1 MMLGEQI
8 DLSPDL
14 EWMLLSGQVD
24 EGTLIEALAHQ
35 YYQPFYRLSLSYLT
49 YPEEAHRAAQETL
62 IEAVFQARTYRGET
76 KIDDWLLN
84 ILSGICYQRK
94 LFLEEHRFLNPKLI
108 RSILRNHSSENLT
121 QNQIER
127 AILKMKAQLLAKRTA
142 KSKQLGYQVLGLIV
156 LVILVALTLFQL
168 IDIAYPP

>member
-1 MMLGEQI
+1 MFDEQI

-14 EWMLLSGQVD
+14 EWMLISGQVD
-24 EGTLIEALAHQ
+24 DGTLIAALARQ

-62 IEAVFQARTYRGET
+62 IEAVFQARKYRGET

-84 ILSGICYQRK
+84 IVSGICYQRNTN
-94 LFLEEHRFLNPKLI
+94 LEKYRFLNPKLI

-121 QNQIER
+121 
-127 AILKMKAQLLAKRTA
+127 
-142 KSKQLGYQVLGLIV
+142 
-156 LVILVALTLFQL
+156 
-168 IDIAYPP
+168 

>member
-1 MMLGEQI
+1 MFDKQI

-14 EWMLLSGQVD
+14 EWMLKSGQVD
-24 EGTLIEALAHQ
+24 DGTLIETLVHQ

-62 IEAVFQARTYRGET
+62 IEAVFQARTYRDET

-84 ILSGICYQRK
+84 ILPGICYQRK
-94 LFLEEHRFLNPKLI
+94 LNLEEHRFLNPKLI

-156 LVILVALTLFQL
+156 LVILAALTLFQL

>member
-1 MMLGEQI
+1 MYAEQI

-14 EWMLLSGQVD
+14 EWMLQSGQVD
-24 EGTLIEALAHQ
+24 DGTLIEALVRRQCQSTYDFA
-35 YYQPFYRLSLSYLT
+35 LSWLT
-49 YPEEAHRAAQETL
+49 YPDKAHHAVQETFVQ
-62 IEAVFQARTYRGET
+62 AFFQAKNYRGET
-76 KIDDWLLN
+76 KIDDWLVK
-84 ILSGICYQRK
+84 ILSEICYQRK
-94 LFLEEHRFLNPKLI
+94 LNLEQHRFLNPKLI

-127 AILKMKAQLLAKRTA
+127 AILKMKTQLLAKRTA